1 MNNEDWISLHR
12 KFKNWKWYKDINT
25 KTLFLHLLLTA
36 NYKDNYWKNI
46 LVKRGQLITSIEHLA
61 TETGLTIQQARTA
74 IKKLKSTNE
83 ITVTA
88 TNKYTVITIEKYGIY
103 QKNNREATNE
113 TTERIT
119 NEQQTNNKQIT
130 TNNKDNNIYL
140 FLFNKYKKQ
149 IEEESANR
157 KVQIITECQN
167 CSDYE
172 LLTLEEQ
179 EQLFLDLMSIN
190 KKFR

>member
-25 KTLFLHLLLTA
+25 KTLFLHLLLVA

-61 TETGLTIQQARTA
+61 TETGLTIQQTRTA

-88 TNKYTVITIEKYGIY
+88 TNKYTVISIEKYGIY
-103 QKNNREATNE
+103 QKNNRDTTNKATE
-113 TTERIT
+113 KIT
-119 NEQQTNNKQIT
+119 NEQQTSNKQIT

-140 FLFNKYKKQ
+140 ILFNKYKEQ
-149 IEEESANR
+149 IEKEPHR
-157 KVQIITECQN
+157 VVQIISQMKNST
-167 CSDYE
+167 DYE
-172 LLTLEEQ
+172 LLTLDEQ
-179 EQLFLDLMSIN
+179 DKIFYDLMSID
-190 KKFR
+190 KKIR

>member
-25 KTLFLHLLLTA
+25 KTLFLHLLLIA

-61 TETGLTIQQARTA
+61 TETGLTIQQTRTA

-83 ITVTA
+83 ITVTT
-88 TNKYTVITIEKYGIY
+88 TNKYTVISIEKYGIY
-103 QKNNREATNE
+103 QKNNREITNKV
-113 TTERIT
+113 TEKIT

-140 FLFNKYKKQ
+140 FLFNKYKEQ
-149 IEEESANR
+149 IEKEPR
-157 KVQIITECQN
+157 RTVQIISAMKNSSE
-167 CSDYE
+167 YE
-172 LLTLEEQ
+172 LLTLDEQ
-179 EQLFLDLMSIN
+179 DKIFYDLMSID
-190 KKFR
+190 KKIR